1 MKKTLLTVA
10 FAVQSALWAD
20 LYMAGDSTMYTYGP
34 IFRPKTGWGQIM
46 PEMVKPGI
54 KVENRALGGRSSKS
68 FRGEGHWDK
77 IMSRLKPGDF
87 VIIQFGHNDGAG
99 GSVNWYRHA
108 NAAVHYPENLRNF
121 VLDVRVKGAIPVL
134 CTPVV
139 VYQMRDGRLVNTP
152 KHQSY
157 VDAVKRIAKEEK
169 VDLLDLNACALEE
182 MSRDPDPKRFF
193 MFLQPGKYKNYP
205 DGCNDGV
212 HLSEAGARFY
222 AEAAVRLAKRQNLPI
237 AQIFR

>member
-1 MKKTLLTVA
+1 MRKLL
-10 FAVQSALWAD
+10 FAAALAAGPALWAD

-54 KVENRALGGRSSKS
+54 RVENRALGGRSSKS

-77 IMSRLKPGDF
+77 IMSQLKPGDF

-99 GSVNWYRHA
+99 GAVNWYRHA
-108 NAAVHYPENLRNF
+108 NAASHYPENLRNY
-121 VLDVRVKGAIPVL
+121 VLDVRVKGATPVL
-134 CTPVV
+134 CTPVA
-139 VYQMRDGRLVNTP
+139 VYQLRDGKLVNTP

-157 VDAVKRIAKEEK
+157 VDAVKRIAREEK
-169 VDLLDLNACALEE
+169 VELLDLNAWALEE

-193 MFLQPGKYKNYP
+193 MFLPAGKYKNYP
-205 DGCNDGV
+205 QGSNDGV

-222 AEAAVRLAKRQNLPI
+222 AEAAVRLAKQHNLTI
-237 AQIFR
+237 AKIFR